1 MVCRMLYMLNNW
13 MKPLRPNKCLGCL
26 VGRATLSTKKKP
38 SPFQHLNLHY
48 GVISQISQSSYDNL
62 QNGRKVKQKI
72 RAAQIRRAK
81 QY

>member
-1 MVCRMLYMLNNW
+1 MVCKMLYMLNNW
-13 MKPLRPNKCLGCL
+13 IKPLRPNKCLGCL
-26 VGRATLSTKKKP
+26 VGRATLSTKKN
-38 SPFQHLNLHY
+38 SSFQHLNLHY
-48 GVISQISQSSYDNL
+48 GDNSQISQSSYDNL